1 MYLDTGTVAIK
12 IIAHV
17 FVTIF
22 GTRFY
27 SGKLLKILVFFQ
39 QDLKTGIE
47 KYKVFEHMNIL
58 SLIILTVNAGRFVF
72 EQVTITFAP
81 GSEVG
86 NTGRG
91 ALTEVT
97 GSNPEVRFSRS

>member
-1 MYLDTGTVAIK
+1 
-12 IIAHV
+12 
-17 FVTIF
+17 
-22 GTRFY
+22 
-27 SGKLLKILVFFQ
+27 
-39 QDLKTGIE
+39 
-47 KYKVFEHMNIL
+47 MNIL